1 MFHVKHIG
9 KDPDMAKTIAIFNQ
23 KGGVGKTTTTMNLTT
38 ALSMMNYKVLTVDTD
53 PQGNTSSGFG
63 INKNEL
69 EKSIYDALIVG
80 DDPKEIILTTSYKNL
95 HILPS
100 NLELAGSEIE
110 LTNMSQRELRLKH
123 SLESVQDFYDFIFID
138 CPPSLGLLTIN
149 ALAASDSVL
158 IPIQCEFYALEGVGQ
173 LMNTVGLVK
182 KGLNPKL
189 EIEGVLMTMYDGRTN
204 LSLQVVDEVKEYF
217 KDKVYNTYIPRNVR
231 LAEAPS
237 YGQTIFEYAINSKGS
252 QAYSEFSQEFIKRQ
266 E

>member
-1 MFHVKHIG
+1 
-9 KDPDMAKTIAIFNQ
+9 MAKTIAIFNQ

-110 LTNMSQRELRLKH
+110 LTNMSQREDRK
-123 SLESVQDFYDFIFID
+123 SV
-138 CPPSLGLLTIN
+138 
-149 ALAASDSVL
+149 V
-158 IPIQCEFYALEGVGQ
+158 
-173 LMNTVGLVK
+173 
-182 KGLNPKL
+182 
-189 EIEGVLMTMYDGRTN
+189 
-204 LSLQVVDEVKEYF
+204 
-217 KDKVYNTYIPRNVR
+217 
-231 LAEAPS
+231 
-237 YGQTIFEYAINSKGS
+237 
-252 QAYSEFSQEFIKRQ
+252 
-266 E
+266 

>member
-1 MFHVKHIG
+1 
-9 KDPDMAKTIAIFNQ
+9 
-23 KGGVGKTTTTMNLTT
+23 
-38 ALSMMNYKVLTVDTD
+38 
-53 PQGNTSSGFG
+53 
-63 INKNEL
+63 
-69 EKSIYDALIVG
+69 
-80 DDPKEIILTTSYKNL
+80 
-95 HILPS
+95 
-100 NLELAGSEIE
+100 
-110 LTNMSQRELRLKH
+110 MS
-123 SLESVQDFYDFIFID
+123 
-138 CPPSLGLLTIN
+138 
-149 ALAASDSVL
+149 
-158 IPIQCEFYALEGVGQ
+158 
-173 LMNTVGLVK
+173 TVGLVK

>member
-1 MFHVKHIG
+1 
-9 KDPDMAKTIAIFNQ
+9 MAKTIAIFNQ

-38 ALSMMNYKVLTVDTD
+38 ALSMMNYKVLTVDID

-63 INKNEL
+63 IDKNEL
-69 EKSIYDALIVG
+69 ESSVYDAIVG
-80 DDPKEIILTTSYKNL
+80 EEDPKGIILTTSYKNL

-100 NLELAGSEIE
+100 NIELAGSEIE
-110 LTNMSQRELRLKH
+110 LTNMRQRELRLKQC
-123 SLESVQDFYDFIFID
+123 LKQIDDYYDFIFID

-149 ALAASDSVL
+149 SLAASDSVL

-173 LMNTVGLVK
+173 LMSTVSLVK

-189 EIEGVLMTMYDGRTN
+189 EIEGVLMTMFDGRTN

-217 KDKVYNTYIPRNVR
+217 KDKVYNTFIPRNVR

-266 E
+266 G

>member
-1 MFHVKHIG
+1 MFHVEHTEG
-9 KDPDMAKTIAIFNQ
+9 NVNMAKVIAIFNQ

-38 ALSMMNYKVLTVDTD
+38 ALSMMGNKVLTVDID

-63 INKNEL
+63 IEKNEL
-69 EKSIYDALIVG
+69 EKSVYDALIEDVSL
-80 DDPKEIILTTSYKNL
+80 KEIILTTSYKNL

-110 LTNMSQRELRLKH
+110 LANMRQRELRLRTCLK
-123 SLESVQDFYDFIFID
+123 EIDDYYDYIFID

-173 LMNTVGLVK
+173 LMNTVALVK

-204 LSLQVVDEVKEYF
+204 LSTQVVGEVRDYF
-217 KDKVYNTYIPRNVR
+217 KDKVYHTMIPRNVR

-237 YGQTIFEYAINSKGS
+237 YGQTIFEYAPNSKGS
-252 QAYSEFSQEFIKRQ
+252 LAYSEFSREFVERQ
-266 E
+266 A

>member
-1 MFHVKHIG
+1 
-9 KDPDMAKTIAIFNQ
+9 MAKTIAIFNQ

-38 ALSMMNYKVLTVDTD
+38 ALSMMNYRVLTIDID

-63 INKNEL
+63 IDKNEL
-69 EKSIYDALIVG
+69 EKSIYDAVING
-80 DDPKEIILTTSYKNL
+80 DNLRDIILTTSYKNL

-110 LTNMSQRELRLKH
+110 LAGMNQRELRLKQC
-123 SLESVQDFYDFIFID
+123 LKEIEGYYDFIFID

-149 ALAASDSVL
+149 ALAASHSVL

-173 LMNTVGLVK
+173 LMNTIGLVK
-182 KGLNPKL
+182 KGLNPSL

-204 LSLQVVDEVKEYF
+204 LSTQVVEEVKDYF
-217 KDKVYNTYIPRNVR
+217 KDKVYNTLIPRNVR

-237 YGQTIFEYAINSKGS
+237 YGQTIFEYAISSKGS
-252 QAYSEFSQEFIKRQ
+252 LAYSDFSQEFIKRQ